1 MTTGLATLFAATI
14 GTTAGIRLAAL
25 SVGTRLAAATT
36 AAASVATTTTA
47 AARTAAA
54 AIALL
59 LVRAFFFR
67 LRQVKRRAGWRIK
80 PWDRLAGQLFNVTQ
94 VGALIIADERDGYT
108 GLASA
113 QLFDPNAGQQGAI
126 TGAFLST
133 IGITV
138 LFTTNMHHLMILA
151 LADSYQMF
159 APGAAIPVGDFS
171 EMASRIVAKSFLI
184 GFQIALPI
192 VVIGTIIYVAM
203 GLMSRLMP
211 QIQVFF
217 IALPVQIV
225 VGFSI
230 FAITLGAGMMI
241 FLDAFQSA
249 IGGFL
254 VSP

>member
-1 MTTGLATLFAATI
+1 MQELLATDVYLVTLVFARLGSAVMVLPGFGELTI
-14 GTTAGIRLAAL
+14 PGRVRLGFALTLSFVMFPLVAPALPPAPTALYALVVLLIGEIVIGIVIGLI
-25 SVGTRLAAATT
+25 
-36 AAASVATTTTA
+36 
-47 AARTAAA
+47 AR
-54 AIALL
+54 L
-59 LVRAFFFR
+59 LVSC
-67 LRQVKRRAGWRIK
+67 LQVAGTII
-80 PWDRLAGQLFNVTQ
+80 GFN
-94 VGALIIADERDGYT
+94 T